1 MIPKKKNDDETEDSM
16 ETDDETEMETDDE
29 SEKTDD

>member
-1 MIPKKKNDDETEDSM
+1 M

-29 SEKTDD
+29 SEKNWWLNWRFKGNWSANL

>member
-1 MIPKKKNDDETEDSM
+1 MMKPKKKDDETEDSM

-29 SEKTDD
+29 SENKN